1 MKSNRSA
8 IGARIRVRTKAP
20 EGPRDIFRVVT
31 AGGSFG
37 DSPLRVHVGLEHAS
51 AITEVEVRWPAS
63 QMVQVFRNLAMDR
76 SFRVREGEARPV
88 EFKRK
93 TFAFSAA
100 SVHWHQN

>member
-100 SVHWHQN
+100 SVHRHQN